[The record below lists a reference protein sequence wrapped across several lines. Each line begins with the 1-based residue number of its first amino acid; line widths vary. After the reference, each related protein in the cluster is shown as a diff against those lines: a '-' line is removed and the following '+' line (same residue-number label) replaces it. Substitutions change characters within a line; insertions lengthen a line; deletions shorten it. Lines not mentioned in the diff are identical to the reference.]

1 MIRRSAAPGA
11 QPLQR
16 SDSPPPYRSCPEQ
29 RNLQVTDT
37 AFKLPCLNESWF
49 EDVQLLSFRLSYLDH
64 HGLSFAIVCNDLKL
78 RPVSHGKDRVFR
90 WVDLFPLNGEQDG
103 ARRCPDQCALA
114 RHPSYAVPLD
124 LGEQC
129 QLPRGRQEAGLD
141 RVGGELAHVIEG
153 ELEVPVDEL
162 VLVK

>member
-1 MIRRSAAPGA
+1 MRCNFTEPTSCVSSQIDDQAIRRPRCA
-11 QPLQR
+11 PLQR

-64 HGLSFAIVCNDLKL
+64 HGLSFAIVCNDLEL

-90 WVDLFPLNGEQDG
+90 WVDLFPLTGSRMG
-103 ARRCPDQCALA
+103 HGVVRI
-114 RHPSYAVPLD
+114 SVPWLD
-124 LGEQC
+124 I
-129 QLPRGRQEAGLD
+129 PHAPYRSISASSASF
-141 RVGGELAHVIEG
+141 RVGGKKLASTELAASSRM
-153 ELEVPVDEL
+153 
-162 VLVK
+162 